1 MTSLTEYIQFLETL
15 NEASAIY
22 TDKIIWISPQY
33 LKLLGYQ
40 TLDQVKGKSIYTA
53 IHPDELIDQ
62 QKNLEYRAKTKE
74 NTSGTWRFKR
84 KDDTYIKVLSK
95 GSVVTLDEETYYVAI
110 GRSHQEIT
118 HPEYTSSALKHETLT
133 PITVTKGYLELLETH
148 ITDPETHKLL
158 QKAQQ
163 SLEKLQKNITH
174 QLEKTEQKNL
184 IKP

>member
-40 TLDQVKGKSIYTA
+40 TLDQVKGRSIYTA

-74 NTSGTWRFKR
+74 KTSGTWRFKR

-95 GSVVTLDEETYYVAI
+95 GSVVTLDEGTYYVAI
-110 GRSHQEIT
+110 ARSHTEIT
-118 HPEYTSSALKHETLT
+118 HPEYTSSTLKHQTLT
-133 PITVTKGYLELLETH
+133 PLTTAQGYLEIIENR
-148 ITDPETHKLL
+148 ITDPETRNLL
-158 QKAQQ
+158 QKAQK
-163 SLEKLQKNITH
+163 SLQKLQETIQKYIEDTD
-174 QLEKTEQKNL
+174 QLNL
-184 IKP
+184 IKQ